1 MKRDMD
7 LIRELLLRIEAVP
20 ADAGT
25 VYGLELG
32 GPELTIEDRSND
44 EIEQH
49 MRLLTG
55 AGFVD
60 LSSEYSGG
68 YALRG
73 LTWEGHDFIDSIRDP
88 KIWSRTKEAA
98 AGAGGFTVE
107 LLKDLAKG
115 FLKTKIKE
123 LTGIDL

>member
-20 ADAGT
+20 AGAIAAW
-25 VYGLELG
+25 EMS
-32 GPELTIEDRSND
+32 GPELRVDGKALNEVRG
-44 EIEQH
+44 H
-49 MRLLTG
+49 MDMLID

-60 LSSEYSGG
+60 QAAG
-68 YALRG
+68 YDYGYVVRG
-73 LTWEGHDFIDSIRDP
+73 LTWQGHDFLDSVRDP
-88 KIWSRTKEAA
+88 EIWERTKKAA

-107 LLKDLAKG
+107 LLRDLAIG

-123 LTGIDL
+123 HTGIEL